1 MTNEITPYQALK
13 NTITTMTP
21 EFKAALP
28 PQIPVDKFIRTTLTA
43 ISLNPEL
50 LQADRKS
57 LLGSAMKAAQDGLLL
72 DGREAAPVI
81 FRTKDKGPV
90 VQYMPMVGGLLKKLR
105 NSGELSSIS
114 ANVVYE
120 RDQFDY
126 ELGDDERIV
135 HKPFLSEDR
144 GRPIAVY
151 AIARTKDGAVYRE
164 VMSVSDVEKVRASS
178 RAANNGPWVAWWDE
192 MARKT
197 VIRRIA
203 KRLPSSAD
211 LDQVLAS
218 DNEAVGFTQVESREP
233 INITPQPEEQAAP
246 LSRLKK
252 SIADHQGEL
261 IAPPVDAEQ
270 PAEVPNVTH
279 A

>member
-1 MTNEITPYQALK
+1 MSNELTPYEAMK
-13 NTITTMTP
+13 NTLQKMGP

-28 PQIPVDKFIRTTLTA
+28 PQISPDKFIRTTLTA
-43 ISLNPEL
+43 IALNPEL

-72 DGREAAPVI
+72 DGREAAPVL
-81 FRTKDKGPV
+81 FRTKEGTK
-90 VQYMPMVGGLLKKLR
+90 VQYMPMVGGILKKLR
-105 NSGELSSIS
+105 NSGELASIS
-114 ANVVYE
+114 ANVVYDK
-120 RDQFDY
+120 DQFEY
-126 ELGDDERIV
+126 ELGDEERII
-135 HKPFLSEDR
+135 HKPFLGEDR
-144 GRPIAVY
+144 GNPIACY
-151 AIARTKDGAVYRE
+151 AISKTKDGAVYRE
-164 VMSVSDVEKVRASS
+164 VMSVADVEKVRSSS
-178 RAANNGPWVAWWDE
+178 RAANNGPWTQWWDE

-218 DNEAVGFTQVESREP
+218 DNEVVGFVQVENKEP
-233 INITPQPEEQAAP
+233 INITPAPEEQVAP

-261 IAPPVDAEQ
+261 IEPPVQ
-270 PAEVPNVTH
+270 EVANVTH